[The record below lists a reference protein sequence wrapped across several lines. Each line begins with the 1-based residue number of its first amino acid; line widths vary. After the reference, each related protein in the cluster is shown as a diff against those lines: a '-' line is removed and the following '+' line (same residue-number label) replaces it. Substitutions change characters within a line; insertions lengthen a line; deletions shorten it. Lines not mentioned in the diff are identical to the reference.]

1 MSNIKNKNIGST
13 LESFLKEEGDYKEAQ
28 STAIKRIK
36 NMHKEMQENP
46 ERAALYL
53 EEVLSG
59 GDIEVFKLALKNVI
73 DARLGGMTA
82 LSKLTGITKRTLV
95 RTLSPEGILRFKT
108 LTKILQAVGLRIS
121 VTPKERQFQMRTQ
134 SKLWKNSPTAG
145 ENTLK
150 HPKNYTKNLEFN
162 GR

>member
-28 STAIKRIK
+28 STAIKRMK

-121 VTPKERQFQMRTQ
+121 VTPEGTPIPNADTIEAMEELTNGGGEHAETSEELYK
-134 SKLWKNSPTAG
+134 KLG
-145 ENTLK
+145 I
-150 HPKNYTKNLEFN
+150 
-162 GR
+162 